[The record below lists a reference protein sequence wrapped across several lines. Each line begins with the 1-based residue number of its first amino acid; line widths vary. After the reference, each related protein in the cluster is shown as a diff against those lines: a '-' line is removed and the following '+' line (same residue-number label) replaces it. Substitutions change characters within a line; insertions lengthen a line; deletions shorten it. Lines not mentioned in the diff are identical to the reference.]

1 MGGFEMAENKLQETT
16 GNVSKFVEEIEDEKK
31 RQDAYLL
38 IQLFSEETGYEPKLW
53 GANIIGFGRY
63 HYKYASGHEGDA
75 APIGFSPRK
84 AQISIYLSQPEDKI
98 REEKLSRLGK
108 HKMGK
113 GCLYIKKVS
122 DIDSAV
128 LIELVQDSVSY
139 IKETYPDSK

>member
-1 MGGFEMAENKLQETT
+1 MAENKLQETA

-31 RQDAYLL
+31 RQDAHQL
-38 IQLFSEETGYEPKLW
+38 IQLFSAETDYEPKMW

-84 AQISIYLSQPEDKI
+84 AQISIYLSQPEDEI

-122 DIDSAV
+122 DIDPAV
-128 LIELVQDSVSY
+128 LKELVQDSVNY

>member
-1 MGGFEMAENKLQETT
+1 MAENKLQETT
-16 GNVSKFVEEIEDEKK
+16 GNVSKFIEEIEDEKK

-84 AQISIYLSQPEDKI
+84 AQISIYLSQPEDEI

-122 DIDSAV
+122 DIDPAV
-128 LIELVQDSVSY
+128 LKELVQDSVSY

>member
-1 MGGFEMAENKLQETT
+1 MAENKLQETT
-16 GNVSKFVEEIEDEKK
+16 GNVSKFIEEIEDEKK
-31 RQDAYLL
+31 RQDAHQL

-128 LIELVQDSVSY
+128 LKELVQDSVSY